1 MKRRTLISAA
11 ATSLLA
17 APLATPLASW
27 AQGAV
32 RTVGFLSSLSPVES
46 AHLTDAFRKG
56 LAEAGFVE
64 GKNIAIE
71 FRWAEGNY
79 DRLPAL
85 ASELVNKPVAVLAT
99 AGGTTSALAGKAAT
113 TTIPVV
119 VLSGGDFVKLGLV
132 ASLNRPGA
140 NVTGV
145 SQFAVVL
152 AAKRLE
158 VLRELKPGISNVA
171 FLVNPKSPN
180 AEPEIAMVQQ
190 ACIAI
195 GCKVNPIKASTAE
208 EIDTAFK
215 ALTSLR
221 NGALMVLADPFMDGR
236 REQIIAHARRLA
248 IPGVY
253 GAREYVVAG
262 GLLSYGVNFADT
274 YRQSGVYVGRI
285 LKGDKPADLPV
296 MQPTRFDVA
305 LNLTTAKALGLKVP
319 QSVLL
324 RVTETIE

>member
-17 APLATPLASW
+17 APLATPLAGW

-32 RTVGFLSSLSPVES
+32 RTVGFLSSRSPVES

-99 AGGTTSALAGKAAT
+99 AGGTVSALAGKAAT

-145 SQFAVVL
+145 SQFTGVL

-221 NGALMVLADPFMDGR
+221 NGALMVHPDPFMDGR
-236 REQIIAHARRLA
+236 REQITAHARRLA
-248 IPGVY
+248 IPAVY

>member
-1 MKRRTLISAA
+1 MKRRTLISSA

-32 RTVGFLSSLSPVES
+32 RTVGFLSSRSPVES
-46 AHLTDAFRKG
+46 AHLTAAFRKG

-64 GKNIAIE
+64 GKNVAIE

-132 ASLNRPGA
+132 GSLNHPGA

-145 SQFAVVL
+145 SQFTGEL
-152 AAKRLE
+152 TAKRLE

-180 AEPEIAMVQQ
+180 AEPEIAIVQQ
-190 ACIAI
+190 ACVAI

-221 NGALMVLADPFMDGR
+221 NGALMVHPDPFMDGR
-236 REQIIAHARRLA
+236 REQITAHARRLA

-274 YRQSGVYVGRI
+274 YHQSGVYVGRI

-296 MQPTRFDVA
+296 MQPTKFELVF
-305 LNLTTAKALGLKVP
+305 NLKTAKALGLEIPAK
-319 QSVLL
+319 LL
-324 RVTETIE
+324 ALADEVFE